1 MTWAMIKPVN
11 HLDLPQKVIF
21 LNQFG
26 VNNIHTTPLRWCHV
40 IILIILSYFWRSLAH
55 HIGQLSQGLYLPKDC
70 EQVMQMYATH
80 CTDDLRGYSWCVLNY
95 SLRSP
100 VTRRSLCTHVNPP
113 PRRYLCL
120 FCLRHVSSV
129 QKFPRAE
136 RVSLPFLLTVVFCI
150 EWVFYG
156 CFMVWCFS

>member
-1 MTWAMIKPVN
+1 MSHYHTN
-11 HLDLPQKVIF
+11 HTIIF
-21 LNQFG
+21 LAFSSSP
-26 VNNIHTTPLRWCHV
+26 HRTALT
-40 IILIILSYFWRSLAH
+40 
-55 HIGQLSQGLYLPKDC
+55 GLNLPEDC

-100 VTRRSLCTHVNPP
+100 VTRRSFCTHVNPP
-113 PRRYLCL
+113 PHLYLCL

-136 RVSLPFLLTVVFCI
+136 RVSLPPLLTVVVGVVLKEF
-150 EWVFYG
+150 
-156 CFMVWCFS
+156 FMDALWFDAFLNVLQRREGKNQNS